1 MSFDLRR
8 FQFLLGAPC
17 ECQNITYVAEDD
29 AHVAHVVCCRRC
41 WEVGMMSLQ
50 AETSRQSREVEELQ
64 LEMDVIVEPTAP
76 LTA

>member
-8 FQFLLGAPC
+8 FQFVLGTPC
-17 ECQNITYVAEDD
+17 ECQNITYIDEEG

-50 AETSRQSREVEELQ
+50 AETSRQSREVEALQ
-64 LEMDVIVEPTAP
+64 LEVDFIMEAPAPTSP
-76 LTA
+76 